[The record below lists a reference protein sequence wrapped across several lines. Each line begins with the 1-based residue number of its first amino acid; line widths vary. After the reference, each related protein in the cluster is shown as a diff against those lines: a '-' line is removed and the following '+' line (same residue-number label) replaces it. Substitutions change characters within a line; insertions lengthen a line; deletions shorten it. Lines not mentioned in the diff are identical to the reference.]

1 MKVQI
6 YKNLFGF
13 SNFLICVDKKEIFIH
28 NSFENINIALI
39 CLEKNSIDRKEI
51 WLNKIKGSLIL
62 EQDLSLYISENQP
75 VLDTIKKELEKRK
88 KDYSWLQMM
97 QLMVLNNDN
106 NNFDSNINNLKRFYE
121 ENIIKE
127 FII

>member
-6 YKNLFGF
+6 YKGLFGF
-13 SNFLICVDKKEIFIH
+13 SKFLICVDSKEIFIN

-62 EQDLSLYISENQP
+62 EQDLSLYISENQT
-75 VLDTIKKELEKRK
+75 VLENIKKELEKRN

-97 QLMVLNNDN
+97 QLMILNNDN
-106 NNFDSNINNLKRFYE
+106 DNFDSNINNLKRFYD

>member
-13 SNFLICVDKKEIFIH
+13 VKFLICVDNKEIFIH
-28 NSFENINIALI
+28 NSFENVQIALI
-39 CLEKNSIDRKEI
+39 CLEKNSIDRKEV
-51 WLNKIKGSLIL
+51 WLNKIKGNLIL
-62 EQDLSLYISENQP
+62 EQDLSLYISENQ
-75 VLDTIKKELEKRK
+75 LILENLKQELTQRN

-97 QLMVLNNDN
+97 QLMILNNDSDDL
-106 NNFDSNINNLKRFYE
+106 DSNINNLKRFYD

-127 FII
+127 LII